1 MRFAHNLLYIPQLI
15 TTSLL
20 RILELRNEMNIED
33 EYLYKALNG
42 GFEVSDE
49 KYAQIS
55 NIMLEINENNWESL
69 KHVTDVIIIAEM
81 LFIWMD

>member
-1 MRFAHNLLYIPQLI
+1 MRFDHNLLYIPQLI

-49 KYAQIS
+49 KYAQR
-55 NIMLEINENNWESL
+55 
-69 KHVTDVIIIAEM
+69 
-81 LFIWMD
+81 